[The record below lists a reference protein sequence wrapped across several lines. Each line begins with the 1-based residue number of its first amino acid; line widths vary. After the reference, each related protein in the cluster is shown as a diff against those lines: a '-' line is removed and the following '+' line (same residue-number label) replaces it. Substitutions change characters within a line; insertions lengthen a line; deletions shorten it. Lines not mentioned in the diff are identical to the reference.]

1 MAWNLSAR
9 TGRTESERGNLLSL
23 AFRFSTGW
31 RHRGRLTCSIA
42 VESMTPARNM
52 LLCLKGICCF
62 ASKESDLTQESSH
75 LRGNLAPRLGVYPVD
90 PAKHRGEAR
99 RCFNYS

>member
-1 MAWNLSAR
+1 MR
-9 TGRTESERGNLLSL
+9 GRTESERGNLLSL

-42 VESMTPARNM
+42 VQSMTPAR
-52 LLCLKGICCF
+52 ICGF
-62 ASKESDLTQESSH
+62 ALKESDLRQESSH

-90 PAKHRGEAR
+90 PQNIQEKRENVSIILKGA
-99 RCFNYS
+99 C